1 MRAACRLA
9 AALLAAATLQAPL
22 HAADF
27 PYDVPYVPTPPV
39 VVDEMLRMAGV
50 TANDY
55 VMDLGC
61 GDGRIVI
68 DAAKKFGARGI
79 GIDLDEELLA
89 DANANAQA
97 AGVTDRVSF
106 ARQDLFKMDLS
117 QATVITMYLLPSVNR
132 RLKPELLKLKPGTR
146 IVSHDFDLEDWV
158 PDRKATIRKNVF
170 LWIVPAPVAGV
181 WRISTEV
188 GGAPRSY
195 EVEIRQKYQE
205 IDGFV
210 RGQRT
215 SAGLWQ
221 AGLEGDRITFAIVDS
236 AGNVPGEAPARP
248 EAGLYF
254 EGRVQGDRME
264 GLVRRDVGRGQ
275 SEARWR
281 AERVKS

>member
-1 MRAACRLA
+1 MRAGRLWAAAILA
-9 AALLAAATLQAPL
+9 AAPL
-22 HAADF
+22 RAADF

-39 VVDEMLRMAGV
+39 VVDEMLRMADV

-79 GIDLDEELLA
+79 GIDLDEELLV
-89 DANANAQA
+89 DANANAAA

-106 ARQDLFKMDLS
+106 VRQDLFKMDLS

-158 PDRKATIRKNVF
+158 PDRKSTIRKNVF
-170 LWIVPAPVAGV
+170 LWIVPAPVEGV
-181 WRISTEV
+181 WRISTQV

-210 RGQRT
+210 RGQRLA
-215 SAGLWQ
+215 AGLWQ
-221 AGLEGDRITFAIVDS
+221 AKLEGDRITFAIVDN
-236 AGNVPGEAPARP
+236 AGNTPGEAPVKP

-275 SEARWR
+275 TETRWQ
-281 AERVKS
+281 AEKVKS